1 MVSCLKPNGSHCVKS
16 VFFPSYSYANT
27 NFADLDV
34 RLSEIF
40 CQFSYNFFGLLQN
53 NLDNKIN
60 NNSRVSKNIAV
71 LFYKNLAYNHNLTR

>member
-1 MVSCLKPNGSHCVKS
+1 MDTFHAVSL
-16 VFFPSYSYANT
+16 FSYANT